1 MNKGYFMKYIRS
13 AQILAVVFLAL
24 FSVLIAV
31 VFVRTWI
38 YGPIFSSPDG
48 RAQQGDFFGGHLS
61 ALFGCLTLLIVLYFG
76 WRQRE
81 DDREAKKRES
91 FLAGLDLIA
100 QYDLKSPG
108 CEQAMRILDYYSK
121 LAQEDGNEE
130 WLWMLNVVI
139 TKDIRK
145 KLEDLREQ
153 RQEIYIHA
161 QEVHQKIHA
170 VFECYHK
177 KKKGIIK

>member
-1 MNKGYFMKYIRS
+1 MKLFKAATIS
-13 AQILAVVFLAL
+13 ILVLFAAL
-24 FSVLIAV
+24 MVCIFAW
-31 VFVRTWI
+31 TWI
-38 YGPIFSSPDG
+38 YGPVFLSLEG
-48 RAQQGDFFGGHLS
+48 RGQQGDFFGGHLS
-61 ALFGCLTLLIVLYFG
+61 ALFGCLTLLVVLYFG

-81 DDREAKKRES
+81 DDREARTREG

-121 LAQEDGNEE
+121 IALEDGKEE

-145 KLEDLREQ
+145 NLEELRDQ
-153 RQEIYIHA
+153 KKEIYIHA
-161 QEVHQKIHA
+161 QDVHKKIHQ
-170 VFECYHK
+170 VFERYHK
-177 KKKGIIK
+177 KKKGII